1 MKRTINRDSEK
12 QKRRKI
18 EKKKN
23 GFRTSLP
30 MVKIQNRSQRT
41 TIFDKRL
48 FGLLKKI
55 IQIIIM
61 TCANVVLYVKSKDT
75 QNEYIAISSKEV
87 KIPARFLV
95 LGTILQDC
103 EEIDTQE
110 LDEVLCNIETKME
123 HDKSK
128 IVNFFNVLKEF

>member
-12 QKRRKI
+12 LKRRKI

-23 GFRTSLP
+23 GFRTILA
-30 MVKIQNRSQRT
+30 MVKIQKRSQRT

-61 TCANVVLYVKSKDT
+61 TSSDVILYVKSKDT
-75 QNEYIAISSKEV
+75 QNEYITISSKEV
-87 KIPARFLV
+87 GIPARFLI
-95 LGTILQDC
+95 LGTMLQDC
-103 EEIDTQE
+103 QDIDTQE
-110 LDEVLCNIETKME
+110 LDEVFCNIETKME
-123 HDKSK
+123 KDKSK
-128 IVNFFNVLKEF
+128 IVKFLNVLKGF